1 MNVLQYFIPSVSVVK
16 NIYLLF
22 YPPCEDHV
30 PRLVSF
36 LFFYPTLFAPPPGLG
51 AVPSGDSGGAA
62 VFSDLNPQI
71 LSVVCGESW

>member
-22 YPPCEDHV
+22 YPP
-30 PRLVSF
+30 RLVSF
-36 LFFYPTLFAPPPGLG
+36 LFFYPTLFAPPELG

-71 LSVVCGESW
+71 LSIVCGGSW